1 MRNAMILF
9 SSLLLGLQLLSSCE
23 DKATDLPSVMSI
35 HAIGKATAVP
45 TQLRLPGI
53 ELEVSGN
60 AFTMDFFDAPTAK
73 RLGTVTD
80 INVATETFEDG
91 RMKGENYTLFTF
103 EADNSTLLLHNFIDM
118 TPISA
123 TALQAIIPADQTKY
137 NVIAGTGRFAH
148 ASGGSTLLAFLD
160 MTEFD
165 IGKVGFDCHY
175 RISFK

>member
-9 SSLLLGLQLLSSCE
+9 STLILGLQLLSSCE
-23 DKATDLPSVMSI
+23 DKAVDLPKVMSL
-35 HAIGKATAVP
+35 HAVGTATATP
-45 TQLRLPGI
+45 TQLTLPGI

-60 AFTMDFFDAPTAK
+60 AFTMDFYDAPTAK
-73 RLGTVTD
+73 RLGSVTD

-91 RMKGENYTLFTF
+91 SMKGENYTLFTF

-123 TALQAIIPADQTKY
+123 TALQAIIPTEQTKY
-137 NVIAGTGRFAH
+137 NVIGGTGRFADI
-148 ASGGSTLLAFLD
+148 SGGSTLQAILD

-165 IGKVGFDCHY
+165 LGKVGFDCHY

>member
-9 SSLLLGLQLLSSCE
+9 STLILGLQLLSSCE
-23 DKATDLPSVMSI
+23 DKAVDLPKVMSL
-35 HAIGKATAVP
+35 HAVGTA
-45 TQLRLPGI
+45 
-53 ELEVSGN
+53 
-60 AFTMDFFDAPTAK
+60 TAK
-73 RLGTVTD
+73 RLGSVTD

-91 RMKGENYTLFTF
+91 SMKGENYTLFTF

-123 TALQAIIPADQTKY
+123 TDLQAIIPTEQTKY
-137 NVIAGTGRFAH
+137 NVIGGTGRFADI
-148 ASGGSTLLAFLD
+148 SGGSTLQAILD

-165 IGKVGFDCHY
+165 LGKVGFDCHY